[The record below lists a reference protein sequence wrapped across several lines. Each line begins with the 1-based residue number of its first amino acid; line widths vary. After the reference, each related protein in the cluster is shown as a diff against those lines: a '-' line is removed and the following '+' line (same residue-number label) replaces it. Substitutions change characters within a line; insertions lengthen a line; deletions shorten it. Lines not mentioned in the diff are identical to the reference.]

1 MSGISPE
8 QSTGIFY
15 QTRVDDVMSHST
27 FTCRMD
33 TPVREMATLMRS
45 NVVGSL
51 IIVDEEG
58 APLGIATERD
68 LVYKVLAEA
77 GEPADPEGHGSP
89 YSLTA
94 ADVMS
99 SPLVTVHPDEFIYKA
114 TFLMMKNRCRR
125 LVVVQ
130 EEGGLTGMLSMRDL
144 FRLQGYEARVITDQ
158 IGKAS
163 SVEDLCRLR
172 TDIDGF
178 IHKLFLG
185 EVDGWSMSEI
195 LTDFNDAV
203 VDRILYL
210 EKSALRTEGFSTP
223 RCSYAWLGFGSDG
236 RREQVL
242 RGDQDNGIV
251 IEDAD
256 CGPRAEEYYRELA
269 GRVNK
274 DLAGY
279 GFDLCDGGVMARE
292 DKYFGPLSAWRS
304 RIRDMVH
311 HAQDSRQ
318 LRDLTIL
325 LDCRCVSGD
334 GALVEKL
341 WDYIL
346 EEIDRIPVSV
356 RSLGEDATSKPVPL
370 NFLGRLQY
378 ERDQE
383 GKRGLNV
390 KKYGMLP
397 LIAGV
402 KALAVDHGIRAT
414 SSVER
419 INALSDLG
427 ALKKES
433 VEDLLFAHELFLSLK
448 LQASAERVFH
458 GQAATHFIYPETWSS
473 WEKDNLKKAFKAVDH
488 LQTIIRYH
496 FVL

>member
-1 MSGISPE
+1 LSGISPE

-15 QTRVDDVMSHST
+15 QTRVDDVMSHSA
-27 FTCRMD
+27 FTCRAD
-33 TPVREMATLMRS
+33 TPVREMATQMRD

-51 IIVDEEG
+51 VIVDEEG
-58 APLGIATERD
+58 SPLGIVTERD
-68 LVYKVLAEA
+68 LVYKALT
-77 GEPADPEGHGSP
+77 GGHDSQDPQEQSP
-89 YSLTA
+89 PSSLTA
-94 ADVMS
+94 EDVMS
-99 SPLVTVHPDEFIYKA
+99 SPPVTVHPSEFIYKA

-125 LVVVQ
+125 LVVVREDGQ
-130 EEGGLTGMLSMRDL
+130 LAGMLSMRDL

-158 IGKAS
+158 IGKS
-163 SVEDLCRLR
+163 SGVDELCRLR
-172 TDIDGF
+172 SDIDGF

-185 EVDGWSMSEI
+185 DVDGWSMSEI
-195 LTDFNDAV
+195 LTDFNDAIV
-203 VDRILYL
+203 EQMLHL
-210 EKSALRTEGFSTP
+210 ERKALRAEGFPSP
-223 RCSYAWLGFGSDG
+223 RCSFAWLGFGSDG

-251 IEDAD
+251 MEDGD
-256 CGPRAEEYYRELA
+256 CGPRAEEYFRALA
-269 GRVNK
+269 GRVNE
-274 DLAGY
+274 DLAAY

-311 HAQDSRQ
+311 HAQDGSQ

-325 LDCRCVSGD
+325 LDCRCVRGD
-334 GALVEKL
+334 ATLVERL
-341 WDYIL
+341 WDYII
-346 EEIDRIPVSV
+346 EETERIPVSV
-356 RSLGEDATSKPVPL
+356 RSLGEDATGKPVPL

-402 KALAVDHGIRAT
+402 KAIAVDHGIRAT
-414 SSVER
+414 SNVER
-419 INALSDLG
+419 INALGDLG
-427 ALKKES
+427 ALEKES
-433 VEDLLFAHELFLSLK
+433 AEDLLFAHEFFLRLK
-448 LQASAERVFH
+448 VQASAERVFH
-458 GQAATHFIYPETWSS
+458 DQASTHFIYPEEWSS

-488 LQTIIRYH
+488 LQTILRYH